1 MPKEPVAIEI
11 VQEGDERFIVKTYDD
26 GSAERVPIVKLP
38 RKPARWPYRK
48 VSFDKSSQK
57 GNLVSKLSCAQRRV
71 SAFDAISRP
80 GGPQPLNLFVSLRR
94 SFRLSF

>member
-38 RKPARWPYRK
+38 RKPPRWPYRK
-48 VSFDKSSQK
+48 VSFDKSRKK
-57 GNLVSKLSCAQRRV
+57 G
-71 SAFDAISRP
+71 F
-80 GGPQPLNLFVSLRR
+80 
-94 SFRLSF
+94 